1 MDYFKEINDLK
12 NSVDADL
19 KEYIIRFCAH
29 CLLPVAEYDILKLCK
44 QQKWTAKKA
53 KRLIEELLLENRL
66 EEYSR
71 TRETHYC
78 LPFEDYPRYFQ
89 YESVLEYDSFN
100 ALITRLDNN
109 FNSINSMRSY
119 LFRYAKKSSSVPAE
133 LHLYGPRTIF
143 FTITI
148 AFMLTSERWHPV
160 LNALDEKERSLYLN
174 QIAIYAEVY
183 DSGVSVVERL
193 EKILNSRKLTADSRA
208 SVKSIHYHLTHCL
221 QGDISAPPPLLPH
234 CAYSFYAHAL
244 HHQYQGNAAKAVTLY
259 QKGHK
264 IEQQLFACLLNDPC
278 DSYSPQS
285 TFYALMYHIA
295 LSQDHRVSGARKL
308 DSISFHYFFSS
319 VGSRH
324 IPSMLFILQ
333 REENT
338 RTLKKIIAEF
348 KNIVLQLSSIQF
360 TLTVFIMNHYKLMN
374 VSEEWEQQAVNTM
387 REQNWLLLLLE
398 ASTATP
404 SLQEEQ
410 ESLIKQLRLSPI
422 LKKHVILEPWQRK
435 LNDIEQL
442 LKTQA
447 SSSKSGKK
455 PSSAAE
461 HQRIIYLVDSA
472 QTLSPILQKSKDG
485 EKWSKGRSIALSRMA
500 KGNVEGMSS
509 VDQAVALTITQSS
522 YWGGSGYDLDS
533 PSSYAALIDHPH
545 IYLESNRDISVQV
558 KLDSPYL
565 EIKKTSK
572 GYKVKSNVCPEDNE
586 LLILERPSDTLF
598 HVYKLSS
605 IQRDILKLFA
615 ENDSYPLA
623 AEEQLRELI
632 NNIAGLI
639 TVHSDLIKESAQLSS
654 REGSARITVQILPMV
669 DGVKVELFS
678 KPLEQSPPYFKAGK
692 GIQNCIVPSEEGQIA
707 VTRDLK
713 TERANYRQVRNIL
726 REVADDS
733 YVEDSLIFDE
743 LYDCLDL
750 LERLQGMDDVLRIEW
765 PKGARLKIRG
775 QVDFSQMQL
784 STRSRGEWFM
794 IDGEVHVDE
803 QLQLSFAD
811 LLKYSRAHQGR
822 FVELEKGE
830 FIALSEKLRKKLAEI
845 DNSLQSNKKDELQ
858 ISKFSSSLLS
868 DLEDQGSSL
877 SADRQYKKLQQRI
890 EKAYSQQISIPTTLT
905 AQLRDYQVEGY
916 EWLSRLASWGA
927 GACLADDMGLGKSVQ
942 SIAILLDRAA
952 QGPSLIVAPASIIHN
967 WRQEITR
974 FAPSLRCQLLHES
987 EQREEVIEKAGP
999 FDIVITTYG
1008 LLNRVSTA
1016 LKEKSWNV
1024 LLLDEAHNIKNRDT
1038 KSSKTA
1044 MSLQGEFRLAL
1055 TGTPVQNHL
1064 GEIWNLFN
1072 FTNPGLLGSFEK
1084 FTQKF
1089 IIPIEKDKNRATQQ
1103 QLKHILQ
1110 PFLLRRTKSEVL
1122 DELPAKTEIVHYVE
1136 LSAEERAIYENIRQ
1150 RAIQTLEQGELTPIQ
1165 TLAEITKLRQ
1175 AACHPKLVDDTLSI
1189 TSSAKLTR
1197 LAEIV
1202 SELIENK
1209 HRALVFSQFTSFL
1222 AQAIR
1227 LLDALKIPY
1236 LYLDGQTPVKQR
1248 AQLVE
1253 QFQRGDTPLFL
1264 ISLKAGGTGLNLTA
1278 ADYVIHLDPWWNP
1291 AIEDQASDRSHR
1303 MGQTRPVTIYKIIAS
1318 QTIEERILEMHKNKK
1333 SLSDALLEGG
1343 NVSTKLTKK
1352 EILKL
1357 LADNLS

>member
-1 MDYFKEINDLK
+1 MDYFKEINDLQ
-12 NSVDADL
+12 NNVNADL
-19 KEYIIRFCAH
+19 KAYIIRFCAH
-29 CLLPVAEYDILKLCK
+29 CLLPVTKSQILSLCK
-44 QQKWTAKKA
+44 QQKWTEKKSKLIIQELLQE
-53 KRLIEELLLENRL
+53 KRLEK
-66 EEYSR
+66 YSS
-71 TRETHYC
+71 TREGYYC
-78 LPFEDYPRYFQ
+78 LPCEDYPRYFQ
-89 YESVLEYDSFN
+89 TESTLEYNSFN
-100 ALITRLDNN
+100 TLCSSLDDN
-109 FNSINSMRSY
+109 FHNINSIRSQ
-119 LFRYAKKSSSVPAE
+119 LFKYAKNNARVSSE
-133 LHLYGPRTIF
+133 LHLYGPRTLF
-143 FTITI
+143 FTIVI
-148 AFMLTSERWHPV
+148 AFMLTSERWHPI
-160 LNALDEKERSLYLN
+160 LNAIDDIERSLHLN
-174 QIAIYAEVY
+174 QLAIYAEVY
-183 DSGVSVVERL
+183 SSSLSIVERL
-193 EKILNSRKLTADSRA
+193 EKILKSRKLTADSRA
-208 SVKSIHYHLTHCL
+208 SVNSILYHLTHCV
-221 QGDISAPPPLLPH
+221 QGNISTLPPVLPH
-234 CAYSFYAHAL
+234 CAYSHYSQAL
-244 HHQYQGNAAKAVTLY
+244 YQQYQGNAAKAVTLY
-259 QKGHK
+259 QKGVK
-264 IEQQLFACLLNDPC
+264 IEQKLFGHCLNDPT
-278 DSYSPQS
+278 DRYSPQS
-285 TFYALMYHIA
+285 SFYALMYHIA
-295 LSQDHRVSGARKL
+295 LSQDHRASAPKKL
-308 DSISFHYFFSS
+308 DSISVHYFFNSA
-319 VGSRH
+319 GSRH
-324 IPSMLFILQ
+324 IASMLFILQ
-333 REENT
+333 REEDT
-338 RTLKKIIAEF
+338 RTLKKLIAEV
-348 KNIVLQLSSIQF
+348 KEKALELSSMQF
-360 TLTVFIMNHYKLMN
+360 ALAILIMNHYSMVKIPK
-374 VSEEWEQQAVNTM
+374 EWEQRAVEDM

-398 ASTATP
+398 ASTGMP

-410 ESLIKQLRLSPI
+410 ESLSEQLKLTPV

-435 LNDIEQL
+435 LNDIEL
-442 LKTQA
+442 LLQTQA
-447 SSSKSGKK
+447 NSSKSGKK
-455 PSSAAE
+455 PSSTAE
-461 HQRIIYLVDSA
+461 HQRIVYLIDSEEN
-472 QTLSPILQKSKDG
+472 LSPLLQKSKDG
-485 EKWSKGRSIALSRMA
+485 EKWSKGRAIALSRMA
-500 KGNVEGMSS
+500 KGSVEGMSS
-509 VDQAVALTITQSS
+509 TDQAVALTITKSTI
-522 YWGGSGYDLDS
+522 WGNSDYHLGS
-533 PSSYAALIDHPH
+533 PSSFAALIDHPH
-545 IYLESNRDISVQV
+545 IYLESNPDISVQV

-565 EIKKTSK
+565 EIQKTSK
-572 GYKVKSNVCPEDNE
+572 GYKVKSNVTPEYNE
-586 LLILERPSDTLF
+586 LLIIDRASDTLLN
-598 HVYKLSS
+598 VYKLSG

-623 AEEQLRELI
+623 AEEQLRELTHS
-632 NNIAGLI
+632 IAGLI
-639 TVHSDLIKESAQLSS
+639 TVHSDLIDKSAQLSS
-654 REGSARITVQILPMV
+654 REGSTRITVQILPMV

-692 GIQNCIVPSEEGQIA
+692 GMKNCIVPSEEGQIT
-707 VTRDLK
+707 VSRDLK
-713 TERANYRQVRNIL
+713 KERANYTKVRNIL
-726 REVADDS
+726 REVADDRS
-733 YVEDSLIFDE
+733 VEDTLIFNE

-775 QVDFSQMQL
+775 QVDFSQMQI

-845 DNSLQSNKKDELQ
+845 DNSLQSEKKDELQ
-858 ISKFSSSLLS
+858 ISKFRSSLLS

-890 EKAYSQQISIPTTLT
+890 EQAYSQQITIPSTLT

-916 EWLSRLASWGA
+916 EWLSRLAAWGA

-942 SIAILLDRAA
+942 SIAVLLDRAS
-952 QGPSLIVAPASIIHN
+952 QGASLIVAPASIIHN
-967 WRQEITR
+967 WRQEIAR
-974 FAPSLRCQLLHES
+974 FAPSLQCHLLHES
-987 EQREEVIEKAGP
+987 EQREEVIQQAGP
-999 FDIVITTYG
+999 FDIIITTYG
-1008 LLNRVSTA
+1008 LLSRVATA

-1044 MSLQGEFRLAL
+1044 MSLQSEFRLAL

-1089 IIPIEKDKNRATQQ
+1089 IIPIEKDKNRARQQ

-1136 LSAEERAIYENIRQ
+1136 LSAEERAIYENIRR
-1150 RAIQTLEQGELTPIQ
+1150 RAIQTLEQGELSPIQ

-1175 AACHPKLVDDTLSI
+1175 AACHPLLIDDTLK
-1189 TSSAKLTR
+1189 TPSSAKLTR

-1227 LLDALKIPY
+1227 LLDTLKIPY

-1333 SLSDALLEGG
+1333 SLSDSLLEGG
-1343 NVSTKLTKK
+1343 NISTKLTKK
-1352 EILKL
+1352 EILRL
-1357 LADNLS
+1357 LEDNLS